1 MKILLVEDEY
11 LIAMVE
17 KNALKNYG
25 YEVTHV
31 PSGDKAIEVVKT
43 EVFDLILMDINLEN
57 ELDGIETAQIILDD
71 LDIPIIFVS
80 SHTEKEV
87 VERTERVTSYGYVV
101 KSSTITVLD
110 ASIKMAMKLFKA
122 KKEVEKYALASRD
135 TEEELA
141 IIAEHLKV
149 KADEMILAEKIAKVG
164 NWKLDLTTNKI
175 NGSEGACRIYGLP
188 NEEAFDYSLI
198 HSVLLLEYVGIS
210 DMAMRLLISEGK
222 PYDIVVK
229 IRRGDEIATVNSIA
243 FYDKETN
250 TVFGVIK
257 DMTEIS
263 RLEIELKEKNLFLNA
278 ILENAPIG
286 ISVTDRDGNALRYNH
301 RLYSILG
308 MDEKDLRAKKY
319 LNRKYIKRDGSIR
332 LKEEMPSYIAI
343 NEGRVVEPTEIGI
356 IKEDGNEIWVNVSA
370 APMEDGSCIVLTND
384 ITYRVERRNVNK

>member
-122 KKEVEKYALASRD
+122 KKEIKKYALASRD

-141 IIAEHLKV
+141 VIAEHLKV

-175 NGSEGACRIYGLP
+175 NGSEGA
-188 NEEAFDYSLI
+188 
-198 HSVLLLEYVGIS
+198 
-210 DMAMRLLISEGK
+210 
-222 PYDIVVK
+222 
-229 IRRGDEIATVNSIA
+229 SIIIE
-243 FYDKETN
+243 FKYKE
-250 TVFGVIK
+250 
-257 DMTEIS
+257 
-263 RLEIELKEKNLFLNA
+263 
-278 ILENAPIG
+278 
-286 ISVTDRDGNALRYNH
+286 
-301 RLYSILG
+301 
-308 MDEKDLRAKKY
+308 
-319 LNRKYIKRDGSIR
+319 
-332 LKEEMPSYIAI
+332 
-343 NEGRVVEPTEIGI
+343 
-356 IKEDGNEIWVNVSA
+356 
-370 APMEDGSCIVLTND
+370 
-384 ITYRVERRNVNK
+384 

>member
-1 MKILLVEDEY
+1 VKILLVEDEY

-25 YEVTHV
+25 YEVTHI
-31 PSGDKAIEVVKT
+31 PSGEKAIEVVKT

-122 KKEVEKYALASRD
+122 KKEVEKYALTSRD

-149 KADEMILAEKIAKVG
+149 KAD
-164 NWKLDLTTNKI
+164 
-175 NGSEGACRIYGLP
+175 
-188 NEEAFDYSLI
+188 
-198 HSVLLLEYVGIS
+198 
-210 DMAMRLLISEGK
+210 
-222 PYDIVVK
+222 
-229 IRRGDEIATVNSIA
+229 
-243 FYDKETN
+243 
-250 TVFGVIK
+250 
-257 DMTEIS
+257 
-263 RLEIELKEKNLFLNA
+263 ELKEKNLFLNA

-308 MDEKDLRAKKY
+308 MDEKDLRVKKY